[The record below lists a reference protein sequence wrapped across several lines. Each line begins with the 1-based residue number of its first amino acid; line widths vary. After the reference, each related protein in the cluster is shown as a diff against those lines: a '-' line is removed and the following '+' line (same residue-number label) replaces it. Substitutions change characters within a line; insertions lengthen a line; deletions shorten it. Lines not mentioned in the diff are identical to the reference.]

1 MKGWLLRAAI
11 VLGVVMPLGVMA
23 AQGAAAAR
31 AKPATVADDDANAP
45 YKTFDTTPAITMG
58 PLLLDM
64 SDTSVVI
71 EWMTDAPSD
80 ARVSYGEGKIAH
92 EVVPQVDGLVPVG
105 TVHRVVVRGLLPG
118 HSYQY
123 RVSSRRVVALKP
135 YWPDRGQTVESPIYS
150 FTTFDTAKQAASFA
164 VMTDTHEDVSRI
176 HVLMDMVQ
184 RKPVDFVVHTG
195 DSLNYGVGEN
205 QLKDK
210 FMDPMATGLQGHMPL
225 LYVRGNHEYRG
236 EFARSLGDY
245 LHSQSGKY
253 YYTRDQGP
261 LHLVVVDTGEDKPD
275 ATNVYAGL
283 NNLRDYRQ
291 EEFAWLQQALAD
303 EARTRTAPF
312 TVVLG
317 HDPEWGW
324 LDGHNEA
331 WMQLANRAKVDL
343 FIAGHLHRLER
354 FAPGSHGNDFPILA
368 LGQDQIAQVEASEHE
383 LKVMV
388 VDRAG
393 RTLDAFSIQRKSK

>member
-1 MKGWLLRAAI
+1 MKHHLLRAAI
-11 VLGVVMPLGVMA
+11 VLGVALPWAVMA
-23 AQGAAAAR
+23 AQRAA
-31 AKPATVADDDANAP
+31 VADDDANAP
-45 YKTFDTTPAITMG
+45 YKTFESTPAITMG

-80 ARVSYGEGKIAH
+80 AKVSYGEGKIEQ

-105 TVHRVVVRGLLPG
+105 TMHRVVIHGLSPG
-118 HSYQY
+118 HTYQY

-135 YWPDRGQTVESPIYS
+135 YWPDRGRTVESPVYS
-150 FTTFDTAKQAASFA
+150 FTTFDTAKPATRFA
-164 VMTDTHEDVSRI
+164 VMTDTHEDVGRI
-176 HVLMDMVQ
+176 QALMQQVRQ
-184 RKPVDFVVHTG
+184 ARVDFVVHTG
-195 DSLNYGVGEN
+195 DSLNYGVSEN

-210 FMDPMATGLQGHMPL
+210 FLDPMATDLQGHLPL

-236 EFARSLGDY
+236 QFARSLGDY
-245 LHSQSGKY
+245 LHSQNGTY
-253 YYTRDQGP
+253 FYTRDQGP

-291 EEFAWLQQALAD
+291 EEFAWLQQTLAD
-303 EARTRTAPF
+303 ATRTRTAPF

-331 WMQLANRAKVDL
+331 WMQLANRARVDL
-343 FIAGHLHRLER
+343 FIAGHLHHLER

-368 LGQDQIAQVEASEHE
+368 LGQDQVARVEADEHE
-383 LKVMV
+383 LKVTV

-393 RTLDAFSIQRKSK
+393 RTLDAFTIQRKSK